1 MDNLIKF
8 LYFLTLSF
16 PGGRILIRT
25 AYSNFKYLTVADAD
39 KIWGLHVTGSGT
51 ADLPPH
57 VPYPPTRHPDQYM
70 FDWTHGRILPEFQI
84 LYITRGRGVF
94 ESEAC
99 GLRKVEEGTVLL
111 LLPGVWHRY
120 MPDPETGWKE
130 HWVSFDGRQ
139 PAQFLRHG
147 ILAADRA
154 VLDIG
159 LDEGIID
166 LYQRILERI
175 DGEKIGFKEIVAALA
190 YQILARIH
198 AVEKSRR
205 FQGPEAESLVQKAK
219 ACMTDRVGSQ
229 VRLEELAYELGV
241 GYSRFRRLF
250 RHYTGLAP
258 AQYLLQLRLNKARDL
273 LTGTSL
279 TAKEIAL
286 LTGFES
292 QFYFSKFFRKRT
304 GLSPIRFREYS
315 RGGGKRG

>member
-1 MDNLIKF
+1 M
-8 LYFLTLSF
+8 
-16 PGGRILIRT
+16 IRT
-25 AYSNFKYLTVADAD
+25 DFSNFKYLTVADVD
-39 KIWGLHVTGSGT
+39 KLWGLFVTGSGT

-57 VPYPPTRHPDQYM
+57 VHYPPTKHPDRYM
-70 FDWTHGRILPEFQI
+70 FSWQNGRILPEFQI
-84 LYITRGRGVF
+84 VYITRGTGVF

-99 GLRKVEEGTVLL
+99 GRRRIEEGTVLF

-139 PAQFLRHG
+139 PMQFLRHG
-147 ILAADRA
+147 ILAPEKA

-166 LYQRILERI
+166 MYQRILEQI
-175 DGEKIGFKEIVAALA
+175 EGEKIGFKEIVSALT
-190 YQILARIH
+190 YQILAQIH
-198 AVEKSRR
+198 ATEKSKR
-205 FQGPEAESLVQKAK
+205 FQGKEAESLVQKAK
-219 ACMTDRVGSQ
+219 AFMTDRIGSA
-229 VRLEELAYELGV
+229 VRFEEMAYELGV

-258 AQYLLQLRLNKARDL
+258 AQYFLQLKLNKARDL
-273 LTGTSL
+273 LTSTSL

-292 QFYFSKFFRKRT
+292 QFYFSKFFKKRT

-315 RGGGKRG
+315 RGGGKKFMVHGS